1 MTYGRFTMTVA
12 EIADYLKLLG
22 FEIEHSSSDRTR
34 TYVSIPISH
43 NYSDRLAEIWDG
55 IGIVGL
61 YCYGDCTILLDAL
74 SKSYKV
80 TECME
85 YYYAITDSNG

>member
-1 MTYGRFTMTVA
+1 MTVE

-43 NYSDRLAEIWDG
+43 NYSDRLAEIWNG
-55 IGIVGL
+55 ISIVGL

-74 SKSYKV
+74 SKSYEV
-80 TECME
+80 TQCME
-85 YYYAITDSNG
+85 YYYAIADSNSRRSN

>member
-1 MTYGRFTMTVA
+1 MTVE

-22 FEIEHSSSDRTR
+22 FGVEQQSDR

-43 NYSDRLAEIWDG
+43 RCSDKLGEIWNG

-74 SKSYKV
+74 FKSYTV
-80 TECME
+80 TKCME
-85 YYYAITDSNG
+85 HYYVITNPNSRRSN

>member
-1 MTYGRFTMTVA
+1 MTVE

-22 FEIEHSSSDRTR
+22 FGIEHSSDISR

-43 NYSDRLAEIWDG
+43 NYSNRLAEIWNG

-61 YCYGDCTILLDAL
+61 YCYSDCTELLDTL

-80 TECME
+80 TECMR
-85 YYYAITDSNG
+85 YYYAITNSNSGRSS

>member
-1 MTYGRFTMTVA
+1 MTVA

-55 IGIVGL
+55 INIVGL
-61 YCYGDCTILLDAL
+61 CCYGDCTILLDVL
-74 SKSYKV
+74 SKSYNV
-80 TECME
+80 TKCMR
-85 YYYAITDSNG
+85 YYYAIADSNS

>member
-1 MTYGRFTMTVA
+1 MTVA

-22 FEIEHSSSDRTR
+22 FKIEHSSSDRTR

-43 NYSDRLAEIWDG
+43 NYSDRAAEIWDG
-55 IGIVGL
+55 ISIVGL
-61 YCYGDCTILLDAL
+61 YCYGDCTILLNAL

-80 TECME
+80 TKCME
-85 YYYAITDSNG
+85 HYYAIADSNS

>member
-1 MTYGRFTMTVA
+1 MTVE

-22 FEIEHSSSDRTR
+22 FEIEHSFDRTR
-34 TYVSIPISH
+34 TYVSISVSH

-55 IGIVGL
+55 INIVSL
-61 YCYGDCTILLDAL
+61 YCHGDCTILLDAL

-80 TECME
+80 TKYVE
-85 YYYAITDSNG
+85 YYYVIADSNSGRSS

>member
-1 MTYGRFTMTVA
+1 MTVA

-22 FEIEHSSSDRTR
+22 FEIEHSSDRTR

-43 NYSDRLAEIWDG
+43 NYSNRLAEIWDG
-55 IGIVGL
+55 INIVGL
-61 YCYGDCTILLDAL
+61 YCYGDCITLLEAL

-80 TECME
+80 TECMR
-85 YYYAITDSNG
+85 YYYAITNSNSGRSS

>member
-1 MTYGRFTMTVA
+1 MTVE

-22 FEIEHSSSDRTR
+22 FGIEQRSNGT
-34 TYVSIPISH
+34 TYISVPITPT
-43 NYSDRLAEIWDG
+43 YSDRLGGIWDG

-61 YCYGDCTILLDAL
+61 YTYGECTILLDAL

-80 TECME
+80 TKCMDC
-85 YYYAITDSNG
+85 YYAIADSNSGRSS